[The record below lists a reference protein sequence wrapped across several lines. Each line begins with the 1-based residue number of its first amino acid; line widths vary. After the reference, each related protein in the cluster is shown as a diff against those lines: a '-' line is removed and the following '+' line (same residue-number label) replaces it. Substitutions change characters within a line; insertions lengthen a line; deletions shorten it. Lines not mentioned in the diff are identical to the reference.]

1 MAIDITRTRAGDL
14 FHIDFTITGTT
25 CDTEQT
31 IDLANAS
38 APAWKV
44 PGTIRILDFSVD
56 KHAGTLT
63 TMSPVLS
70 SVSGSTKARDTIQP
84 AAGTAI
90 RPDLG
95 VGGVLTWLG
104 AADTKLYLKLTPD
117 TSHATNDV
125 RGRITFCAARAP

>member
-1 MAIDITRTRAGDL
+1 MAVTITRARAGDL
-14 FHIDFTITGTT
+14 FHVDFTITGTD
-25 CDTEQT
+25 CDTEQE

-38 APAWKV
+38 SPAWKV
-44 PGTIRILDFSVD
+44 AGTIRIVDFSVD

-63 TMSPVLS
+63 TLSPVLS

-95 VGGVLTWLG
+95 AGVITYLGGGTS
-104 AADTKLYLKLTPD
+104 LYLTPTPD

-125 RGRITFCAARAP
+125 RGRITFCAARAS